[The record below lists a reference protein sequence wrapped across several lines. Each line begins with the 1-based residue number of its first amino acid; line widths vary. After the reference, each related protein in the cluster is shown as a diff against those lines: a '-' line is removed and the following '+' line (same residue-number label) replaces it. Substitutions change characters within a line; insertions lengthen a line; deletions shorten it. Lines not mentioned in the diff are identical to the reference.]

1 MNKLKLLL
9 NFCLFSF
16 LITSC
21 ENFST
26 KTYTPQQIKNASQ
39 WSDKD
44 QMPTFETCS
53 SLEIKEQF
61 DCFKD
66 EIANS
71 IYNSLS
77 YEDLI
82 SNQEIDEEIVLNMII
97 DEEGNI
103 ALDNVENGSTV
114 YDAIPTLSEMINT
127 TISSLPKALPATKTN
142 VGIYVKSKIKL
153 PIRITASP

>member
-1 MNKLKLLL
+1 MNKLKLLI
-9 NFCLFSF
+9 NFFLFYIF
-16 LITSC
+16 IAGC

-26 KTYTPQQIKNASQ
+26 NTYTPQQIKKASQ
-39 WSDKD
+39 WSDND

-71 IYNSLS
+71 VYNSLS
-77 YEDLI
+77 YENLI
-82 SNQEIDEEIVLNMII
+82 SNQEIDEEIILNMVI

-103 ALDNVENGSTV
+103 SLDNVENVSLV
-114 YDAIPTLSEMINT
+114 YEAIPSLSEIINT

>member
-1 MNKLKLLL
+1 MNKLKLLI
-9 NFCLFSF
+9 NFFLFYI
-16 LITSC
+16 LIAGC

-26 KTYTPQQIKNASQ
+26 KTYTPQQIKKASQ
-39 WSDKD
+39 WSDND

-71 IYNSLS
+71 VYNSLS
-77 YEDLI
+77 YENLI
-82 SNQEIDEEIVLNMII
+82 SNQEIDEEIILNMVI

-103 ALDNVENGSTV
+103 SLDNVENVSLV
-114 YDAIPTLSEMINT
+114 YEAIPSLSEIINT

>member
-1 MNKLKLLL
+1 MNKLKLII
-9 NFCLFSF
+9 NFFLFYI
-16 LITSC
+16 LIAGC

-26 KTYTPQQIKNASQ
+26 KTYTPQQIKKASQ
-39 WSDKD
+39 WSDND

-82 SNQEIDEEIVLNMII
+82 SNQEIDEEIIINMII

-103 ALDNVENGSTV
+103 ALDNIENGSVV
-114 YDAIPTLSEMINT
+114 YDAIPSLSEIINS
-127 TISSLPKALPATKTN
+127 TISSLPRALPATKTN

-153 PIRITASP
+153 PIRVTASP

>member
-9 NFCLFSF
+9 YYPLFYF
-16 LITSC
+16 LTVSC
-21 ENFST
+21 ENMST
-26 KTYTPQQIKNASQ
+26 KTYTPQQIKKASQ
-39 WSDKD
+39 WGDTD

-61 DCFKD
+61 ECFKD

-77 YEDLI
+77 YENLI
-82 SNQEIDEEIVLNMII
+82 SNQEIDEEIVLSMII
-97 DEEGNI
+97 DEQGNI
-103 ALDNVENGSTV
+103 TLDNVENGSV
-114 YDAIPTLSEMINT
+114 GYDAIPSLSEMINST
-127 TISSLPKALPATKTN
+127 VSSLPKALPATKTN

>member
-82 SNQEIDEEIVLNMII
+82 SNQEIDEEIILNMII

-114 YDAIPTLSEMINT
+114 YDAIPALSEMINT

>member
-1 MNKLKLLL
+1 MNKLKLLI
-9 NFCLFSF
+9 NFFLFYIF
-16 LITSC
+16 IASC

-26 KTYTPQQIKNASQ
+26 NTCTPQQIKKASQ
-39 WSDKD
+39 WSDND

-71 IYNSLS
+71 VYNSLS
-77 YEDLI
+77 YENLI
-82 SNQEIDEEIVLNMII
+82 SNQEIDEEIILNMVI

-103 ALDNVENGSTV
+103 SLDNVENGSLV
-114 YDAIPTLSEMINT
+114 YEAIPSLSEIINT

>member
-1 MNKLKLLL
+1 MNKLKLII
-9 NFCLFSF
+9 NFFLFYI
-16 LITSC
+16 LIAGC

-26 KTYTPQQIKNASQ
+26 KTYTPQQIKKASQ
-39 WSDKD
+39 WSDND

-71 IYNSLS
+71 VYNSLS
-77 YEDLI
+77 YENLI
-82 SNQEIDEEIVLNMII
+82 SNQEIDEEIILNMVI

-103 ALDNVENGSTV
+103 SLDNVENVSLV
-114 YDAIPTLSEMINT
+114 YEAIPSLSEIINT

>member
-1 MNKLKLLL
+1 MNKLNLLL
-9 NFCLFSF
+9 NFYLLSF
-16 LITSC
+16 LISSC

-26 KTYTPQQIKNASQ
+26 KTYTSQQIKKASQ

-44 QMPTFETCS
+44 QMPTFEICS
-53 SLEIKEQF
+53 SLEISEQF

-82 SNQEIDEEIVLNMII
+82 SNQEIDEEIILNMII
-97 DEEGNI
+97 DEEGKI
-103 ALDNVENGSTV
+103 ALDNVENASIV
-114 YDAIPTLSEMINT
+114 YDAIPSLSEIINS

>member
-1 MNKLKLLL
+1 MNKLKLLI
-9 NFCLFSF
+9 NFFLFYI
-16 LITSC
+16 LIAGC

-26 KTYTPQQIKNASQ
+26 KTYTPQQIKKASQ
-39 WSDKD
+39 WSDND
-44 QMPTFETCS
+44 QMPTFESCS

-71 IYNSLS
+71 VYNSLS
-77 YEDLI
+77 YENLI
-82 SNQEIDEEIVLNMII
+82 SNQEIDEEIVLYMVI

-103 ALDNVENGSTV
+103 SLDNVENGSLV
-114 YDAIPTLSEMINT
+114 YDAIPSLSEIINT

-153 PIRITASP
+153 PIRIAASP

>member
-1 MNKLKLLL
+1 MNKLNLLL
-9 NFCLFSF
+9 NFYLLSF
-16 LITSC
+16 LISSC

-26 KTYTPQQIKNASQ
+26 KTYTSQQIKKASQ

-44 QMPTFETCS
+44 QMPSFEICS
-53 SLEIKEQF
+53 SLEISEQF

-82 SNQEIDEEIVLNMII
+82 SNQEIDEEIILNMII
-97 DEEGNI
+97 DEEGKI
-103 ALDNVENGSTV
+103 ALDNVENGSIV
-114 YDAIPTLSEMINT
+114 FDAIPSLSEIINS

>member
-9 NFCLFSF
+9 NFFLFYF
-16 LITSC
+16 LIVGC

-26 KTYTPQQIKNASQ
+26 KTYTPQQIKKASQ

-44 QMPTFETCS
+44 QMPTFDTCS

-82 SNQEIDEEIVLNMII
+82 SNQEIDEEIILNMII

-103 ALDNVENGSTV
+103 ALGNVENGSVV
-114 YDAIPTLSEMINT
+114 YDAIPSLSEMINSS
-127 TISSLPKALPATKTN
+127 ISSLPKALPATKTN

>member
-1 MNKLKLLL
+1 MNKLNLLL
-9 NFCLFSF
+9 NFYLLSF
-16 LITSC
+16 LISSC

-26 KTYTPQQIKNASQ
+26 KTYTSQQIKKASQ

-44 QMPTFETCS
+44 QMPSFEICS
-53 SLEIKEQF
+53 SLEISEQF

-82 SNQEIDEEIVLNMII
+82 SNQEIDEEIILNMII
-97 DEEGNI
+97 DEEGKI
-103 ALDNVENGSTV
+103 ALDNVENASIV
-114 YDAIPTLSEMINT
+114 YDAIPSLSEIINS

>member
-9 NFCLFSF
+9 KFSTLYL
-16 LITSC
+16 LIISC

-26 KTYTPQQIKNASQ
+26 QTYTPQQIKKASQ
-39 WSDKD
+39 WSNKD
-44 QMPTFETCS
+44 QMPTFDTCS
-53 SLEIKEQF
+53 SLEIEEQF

-66 EIANS
+66 EIANLV
-71 IYNSLS
+71 YNSLS
-77 YEDLI
+77 YEDLT
-82 SNQEIDEEIVLNMII
+82 SNQEIDEEIILSMVI

-103 ALDNVENGSTV
+103 TLDNVENGSIV
-114 YDAIPTLSEMINT
+114 YDAIPSLSEMINST
-127 TISSLPKALPATKTN
+127 VSSLPKALPATKTN

>member
-9 NFCLFSF
+9 NFFLFYL
-16 LITSC
+16 LIVGC

-26 KTYTPQQIKNASQ
+26 KTYTPQQIKKASQ

-44 QMPTFETCS
+44 QMPTFEICS

-71 IYNSLS
+71 IYNTLS
-77 YEDLI
+77 YEELI
-82 SNQEIDEEIVLNMII
+82 SNQEIDSVCYLE
-97 DEEGNI
+97 
-103 ALDNVENGSTV
+103 
-114 YDAIPTLSEMINT
+114 
-127 TISSLPKALPATKTN
+127 
-142 VGIYVKSKIKL
+142 
-153 PIRITASP
+153 

>member
-1 MNKLKLLL
+1 MNKLKLLI
-9 NFCLFSF
+9 NFFLFYF
-16 LITSC
+16 LTVGC

-26 KTYTPQQIKNASQ
+26 KTYTPQQIKKASQ

-44 QMPTFETCS
+44 QMPTFETCN

-82 SNQEIDEEIVLNMII
+82 SNQEIDEEIILNMII

-103 ALDNVENGSTV
+103 ALDNVENGSVV
-114 YDAIPTLSEMINT
+114 YDAIPSLSEMINS

>member
-9 NFCLFSF
+9 YYPLFYF
-16 LITSC
+16 LTVSC
-21 ENFST
+21 ENMST
-26 KTYTPQQIKNASQ
+26 KTYTPQQIKKASQ
-39 WSDKD
+39 WGDTD

-61 DCFKD
+61 ECFKD

-82 SNQEIDEEIVLNMII
+82 SNQEIDEEIVLSMII
-97 DEEGNI
+97 DEQGNI
-103 ALDNVENGSTV
+103 TLDNVENGSVV
-114 YDAIPTLSEMINT
+114 YDAIPSLSEMINST
-127 TISSLPKALPATKTN
+127 VSSLPKALPATKTN

>member
-9 NFCLFSF
+9 IFFLFYF
-16 LITSC
+16 LIVGC

-26 KTYTPQQIKNASQ
+26 KTYTPQQIKKASQ

-53 SLEIKEQF
+53 SLETKEQF

-82 SNQEIDEEIVLNMII
+82 SNQEIDEEIILNMII

-103 ALDNVENGSTV
+103 ALDNVENGSVV
-114 YDAIPTLSEMINT
+114 YDAIPSLSEIINS

>member
-1 MNKLKLLL
+1 MNKFKLLL
-9 NFCLFSF
+9 NISLFYF
-16 LITSC
+16 LIISC

-26 KTYTPQQIKNASQ
+26 KTYTPQQIKKASQ
-39 WSDKD
+39 WNDKD
-44 QMPTFETCS
+44 QMPTFDICS
-53 SLEIKEQF
+53 SLEINEQF
-61 DCFKD
+61 NCFKD

-77 YEDLI
+77 YENLI
-82 SNQEIDEEIVLNMII
+82 SNQEIDEEIILNMII
-97 DEEGNI
+97 DEEGYI
-103 ALDNVENGSTV
+103 ALDNVENGSIV
-114 YDAIPTLSEMINT
+114 YDAIPSLSEMINS